1 MVHGFGLPTTCSCMA
16 GSIVGD
22 IYGTWVGILGD
33 GCSFGMK
40 VGSRMMIVKVD
51 ASGMCDSPLSLCLMP
66 KVGLAFVSSSFWI
79 RGR

>member
-1 MVHGFGLPTTCSCMA
+1 MA

-51 ASGMCDSPLSLCLMP
+51 ASGMCD
-66 KVGLAFVSSSFWI
+66 
-79 RGR
+79 